1 MHLILFEF
9 QGWFCFSILIPLGC
23 LWEISNQV
31 DLHLLIWLRSPR
43 LYLIGISGGVISR
56 LPSNVI

>member
-9 QGWFCFSILIPLGC
+9 QGWFCFSISIPLGC

-43 LYLIGISGGVISR
+43 LYLIGVSGGVEI
-56 LPSNVI
+56 